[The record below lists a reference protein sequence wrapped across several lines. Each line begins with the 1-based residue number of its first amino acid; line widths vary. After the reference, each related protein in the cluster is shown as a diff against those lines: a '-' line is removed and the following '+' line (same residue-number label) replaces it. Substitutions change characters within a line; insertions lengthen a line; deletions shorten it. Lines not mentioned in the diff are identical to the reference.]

1 MCLLFEKK
9 KKMMSKFLERE
20 RRVAAQRISTCETK
34 AQLLILESLS
44 IDIFI
49 VLSFLMRGIISLRRK

>member
-20 RRVAAQRISTCETK
+20 RRVAAQRISTCESK
-34 AQLLILESLS
+34 AQLLLSESLGRE
-44 IDIFI
+44 IFI
-49 VLSFLMRGIISLRRK
+49 VLSFLIQGIISLRRK